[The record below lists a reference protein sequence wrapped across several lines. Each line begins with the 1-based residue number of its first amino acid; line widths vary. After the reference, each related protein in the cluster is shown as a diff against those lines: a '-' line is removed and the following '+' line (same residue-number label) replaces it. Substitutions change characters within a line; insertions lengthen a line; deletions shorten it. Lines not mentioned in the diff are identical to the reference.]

1 MALPTENTETNPSI
15 SFSPFPFVLTNI
27 HSLSKYIFPN
37 TDTICAF
44 LFPEYAVVKFPSIL
58 SSNITKMA
66 LALFTNYARS
76 KLEVELEYFSKVSNF
91 LVCIQLSFNV

>member
-27 HSLSKYIFPN
+27 HSLSKYIFSY
-37 TDTICAF
+37 TDTICTF
-44 LFPEYAVVKFPSIL
+44 LFPEYTIVTFPST
-58 SSNITKMA
+58 SSSKIIKLA

-91 LVCIQLSFNV
+91 FVCIQLSFNI